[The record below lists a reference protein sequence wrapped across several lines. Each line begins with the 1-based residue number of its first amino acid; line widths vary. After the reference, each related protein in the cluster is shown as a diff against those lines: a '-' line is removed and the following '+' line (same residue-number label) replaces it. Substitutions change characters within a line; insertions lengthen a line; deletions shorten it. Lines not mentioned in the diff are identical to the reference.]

1 MTDIA
6 GIKSYHTGHSGKV
19 TQATTLFWQNFNEQ
33 LIAERTGHSSLAI
46 RSYKRTSDEQ
56 TKAVSDALQPPKPKT
71 AKEAEAKT
79 HDITTTPTDEDKS
92 NTTVITDSSQVS
104 VNFVKGNMKLE
115 IRF

>member
-1 MTDIA
+1 MTDLA
-6 GIKSYHTGHSGKV
+6 GIKGYHTGHSGKV
-19 TQATTLFWQNFNEQ
+19 TQATTLFRQNFDEQ

-56 TKAVSDALQPPKPKT
+56 TKAVSDALQLPKPKI
-71 AKEAEAKT
+71 AKEAKT
-79 HDITTTPTDEDKS
+79 HDISTTTPTDEDKS

>member
-6 GIKSYHTGHSGKV
+6 GIKGYHTGHSGKV
-19 TQATTLFWQNFNEQ
+19 TQATTLFRQNFDEQ

-46 RSYKRTSDEQ
+46 RSDEQ

-71 AKEAEAKT
+71 AKEAKT
-79 HDITTTPTDEDKS
+79 HDISTTPTDEDKS

-115 IRF
+115 ILF

>member
-6 GIKSYHTGHSGKV
+6 GIKGYHTGHSGKV
-19 TQATTLFWQNFNEQ
+19 TQATTLFRQNFDEQ

-71 AKEAEAKT
+71 AKEAKT
-79 HDITTTPTDEDKS
+79 HDISTTPTDEDKY

-104 VNFVKGNMKLE
+104 VNFVKENMKLE

>member
-6 GIKSYHTGHSGKV
+6 GIKGYHTGHSGKV
-19 TQATTLFWQNFNEQ
+19 TQATTLFRQNFDEQ

-46 RSYKRTSDEQ
+46 RSYKRTSNEQ
-56 TKAVSDALQPPKPKT
+56 TKAVSDALQPPKPK
-71 AKEAEAKT
+71 EAKT
-79 HDITTTPTDEDKS
+79 HDISTTPTDEDKS

-115 IRF
+115 ICF